1 MRFDLTSPPRE
12 PIVAEVGRPNDV
24 TGAYI
29 VPSPHCFPPSGA
41 QYDCMSVSVCLSVC
55 LCLCLSVCLTCLVFV
70 SVSVSVCMP
79 YMPI

>member
-12 PIVAEVGRPNDV
+12 PIVAEVDRPNDV

-41 QYDCMSVSVCLSVC
+41 QWLWSYGCLN
-55 LCLCLSVCLTCLVFV
+55 LK
-70 SVSVSVCMP
+70 
-79 YMPI
+79 IKGKG